1 MAQDSSLRATMRLQL
16 HRDFGFDAAR
26 EQLPYLARLGISHV
40 YASPILAARSGSMHG
55 YDVVDH
61 GTINPELGG
70 EDALRRFVEALRALG
85 MGLIVDIVPNHMGVG
100 GHANAWWLEVL
111 EWGRDSRY
119 ASFFDIDWAVDD
131 PALRGRVAAP
141 FLGKPYGAAIADG
154 EITLQFDIASGRLFV
169 AYYDHHFPL
178 APQVYA
184 PLLRSAGTALAETAR
199 EFRSALAHRGRGA
212 RWAAFAEARA
222 RFSARHAESAELR
235 DAVAGLLQR
244 YARDEHADAAAETQR
259 REQLQTLCERQHWR
273 LAWWRTAADEINWR
287 RFFDVID
294 LAALRIEEPAVFEAV
309 HATVLR
315 LYADGLIDGVRVDHV
330 DGLADPRAYCRKL
343 RARLAHLQARRP
355 AALPRE
361 PAYLVVEKILAP
373 GEKLASDWRT
383 DGSSGYSFMNEVS
396 AVLHDGDG
404 AAPLSALWSH
414 CSGYS
419 GDFEREV
426 QRSRRRIPQELF
438 AADFDAC
445 ARALHRL
452 ARAQPLTRDW
462 SLAAVRR
469 VLTELLVH
477 FPVYRTYVEAAGR
490 SDADTA
496 IMQAVCAAAQQSCR
510 PGERAL
516 VEQIDRWLG
525 GETPATVASAAERR
539 LRLRAI
545 ARFQQLTAPVA
556 AKSVEDTAFYRYGV
570 LVSRNEVGADPAQFA
585 IDVETFHQACMTRA
599 RRYPRAML
607 ATATHDH
614 KRGEDLRARL
624 AVLSEVPSRWAE
636 QVMRWRNANAARK
649 PRVDGVRGPDAT
661 DEYILYQML
670 VGAWPPGL
678 RADDRDSLRQLAT
691 RLAAWQEKAVRE
703 SKRRSGWVEP
713 NLAYEAACR
722 GFVEAL
728 LDPAQSPDFLVELA
742 AVVDDIAAAGALN
755 GLTQTLLRLTAP
767 GMPDCYQGCEFWDFS
782 LVDPDNRRP
791 VDYAARQAALDIA
804 RGDAS
809 RLRDWHDGHVKQ
821 QLIRRLLALRGE
833 LPALFTH
840 GDYRPL
846 RVRGAR
852 AAQLLAFTRGL
863 GQEQVLVIAP
873 RLTQALPRADGGLR
887 LADDVW
893 ADTRIEL
900 PAALRNRRWQSA
912 LGDATHT
919 HVADNQ
925 LQIPGVLAQW
935 PLAVLRAQQV
945 SQR

>member
-1 MAQDSSLRATMRLQL
+1 MAHESSIRATMRLQL

-40 YASPILAARSGSMHG
+40 YASPILVARSGSMHG

-61 GTINPELGG
+61 GAINPELGG
-70 EDALRRFVEALRALG
+70 EAALRRFVEALRALG

-100 GHANAWWLEVL
+100 GHDNAWWLETL
-111 EWGRDSRY
+111 EWGRDSPY
-119 ASFFDIDWAVDD
+119 ANFFDIDWAVDD

-141 FLGKPYGAAIADG
+141 FLGKPYGQAIADD
-154 EITLQFDIASGRLFV
+154 ELRLQFDAASGRLLV

-184 PLLRSAGTALAETAR
+184 PLLRSGGTALAEPAR
-199 EFRSALAHRGRGA
+199 EFRDALARRGRSA
-212 RWAAFAEARA
+212 RWAAFAQTRA
-222 RFSARHAESAELR
+222 ALAARHAA
-235 DAVAGLLQR
+235 DPAVRAAIAGLLQR
-244 YARDEHADAAAETQR
+244 YRRQEHATAAAEAQR
-259 REQLQTLCERQHWR
+259 REQLQRLCERQHWR

-294 LAALRIEEPAVFEAV
+294 LAALRVEEPAVFEAI
-309 HATVLR
+309 HAITFR
-315 LYADGLIDGVRVDHV
+315 LYAEGLIDGVRVDHV

-343 RARLAHLQARRP
+343 RARLARLQAQRP

-396 AVLHDGDG
+396 AVLHDADG

-419 GDFEREV
+419 GDFDREV
-426 QRSRRRIPQELF
+426 QRARRRIPQELF
-438 AADFDAC
+438 AADFEAC
-445 ARALHRL
+445 ARALHRV
-452 ARAQPLTRDW
+452 ARAQALTRDW

-477 FPVYRTYVEAAGR
+477 FPVYRTYVQLSGR
-490 SDADTA
+490 SEADAA
-496 IMQAVCAAAQQSCR
+496 IMREVCAAAQQSCR

-525 GETPATVASAAERR
+525 AEAPATVSQAAERR

-570 LVSRNEVGADPAQFA
+570 LVSRNEVGADPGQFA
-585 IDVETFHQACMTRA
+585 SEVETFHSACITRA
-599 RRYPRAML
+599 RRYPQAML

-624 AVLSEVPSRWAE
+624 AVLSEMPSQWAE
-636 QVMRWRNANAARK
+636 QVMRWRNVNAARK
-649 PRVDGVRGPDAT
+649 PQIDGVRGPDAT

-678 RADDRDSLRQLAT
+678 RADDREGLQQLGS

-722 GFVEAL
+722 GFVETL
-728 LDPAQSPDFLVELA
+728 LDPAQSADFLAELA
-742 AVVDDIAAAGALN
+742 ALAEGIAAAGARN
-755 GLTQTLLRLTAP
+755 GLTQTLLRLTVP

-791 VDYAARQAALDIA
+791 VDFAARSRALDAADDDAAL
-804 RGDAS
+804 
-809 RLRDWHDGHVKQ
+809 LRAWHDGRIKQ
-821 QLIRRLLALRGE
+821 RLIQRLLALRGAM
-833 LPALFTH
+833 PALFAQ

-846 RVRGAR
+846 RVRGRRAR
-852 AAQLLAFTRGL
+852 QLIAFARSL
-863 GQEQVLVIAP
+863 GETALIVVAP
-873 RLTQALPRADGGLR
+873 RFTQALSRADGGLC
-887 LADDVW
+887 LADEAW
-893 ADTRIEL
+893 TDTEIEL
-900 PAALRNRRWQSA
+900 PGALRGRHWRSLLKPGASVTVERR
-912 LGDATHT
+912 LLP
-919 HVADNQ
+919 ADW
-925 LQIPGVLAQW
+925 LAQW
-935 PLAVLRAQQV
+935 PLAVLFTPEL